1 MNNDLNITML
11 IEGGNMPWIQVKTSK
26 TAVPDVVRKMIEA
39 PSSLGYPID
48 PDVNFAAD
56 STNVDV
62 DEDISLTCY
71 GAVIGKTKDV
81 KEQLSCH
88 ADILKEKDFR
98 PRQVAWMDGDRAKN
112 KNGTYSAWGD
122 SITDVTLKAIE
133 KARNGDIHTC
143 IDIGAYQ
150 GNCCW
155 LMYVPKTQAVG
166 YLLEKPGEHGKIYLL
181 DSKNGSKCFK
191 TLAFRSDEKKAGI
204 FNEAARLGNK
214 SYEVT
219 DKLDDNDTIY
229 LARIPLKK
237 KVKLKVQ
244 HGYVAPP
251 LLPAKPKIDLNR
263 VYVDATIKEVK
274 QSICKI
280 VGKKDVQLFATDY
293 YGKFKEMLQDDSK
306 TIGDYENDT
315 LRIYDPFKTDVC
327 SGALYINT
335 GKCSNDVK
343 GKYFSNKSYVPLKNV
358 AECQIYGSTT
368 IYDIK
373 KMIHNKLNIPIDS
386 QLLYNFSGSSK
397 ALENT
402 TTLNEIK
409 IGIDDQLYID
419 VFTPLPP
426 NGGRVYFALSK
437 NLRYDV
443 EFFDGKN
450 IRDLAKQLILGN
462 ANLNEAECD
471 ANEEYIVTPSTT
483 VKQLK
488 EMFLDK
494 NSILLRANDNVV
506 GIDLMY
512 KQRGRYTGFVKLE
525 DESRT
530 LNSYQVESNEIFQVS
545 FSFPF
550 PSLESGGGTLYLNF
564 VGNRTARNAQPV
576 LKRRKTEDDSKTSF
590 VKLDGLSENITRDEL
605 LSLIQ
610 GKANELDPCNL
621 EKYRDDGD
629 WKFSIASR
637 RTKTYGNNLCFQ
649 NYEVINIQS
658 YDIHSE
664 FQLFVKTLTG
674 KTVTICS
681 SLNSTIEELKWQIQD
696 KEGVPPDQQRLIFAG
711 MQLEDGRT
719 VLDYNIMPEQTLH
732 LVLRLRGGG
741 APIYQIT
748 PADIT
753 DGKFIRQFTHSDAL
767 PHDLRRDSQLPI
779 RLFTLSYMFV
789 KSGATN
795 NTDNVESRKV
805 FQAMVNSIGKYQ
817 RKAKMVCSLTT
828 PKGPYDSHEF
838 PINILDKRTLVDC
851 LMKSVELYPYNMY
864 LNFKCPCVKS
874 IPNFI
879 SNQTAFTPPTT
890 PNQKVSVSALDT
902 LKNIVKKD
910 KYSEIRQEV
919 KDVLSEIRFTLDV
932 MSITDSDDD
941 EDNNDFNINKAYK
954 K

>member
-1 MNNDLNITML
+1 
-11 IEGGNMPWIQVKTSK
+11 
-26 TAVPDVVRKMIEA
+26 
-39 PSSLGYPID
+39 
-48 PDVNFAAD
+48 
-56 STNVDV
+56 
-62 DEDISLTCY
+62 
-71 GAVIGKTKDV
+71 
-81 KEQLSCH
+81 
-88 ADILKEKDFR
+88 
-98 PRQVAWMDGDRAKN
+98 
-112 KNGTYSAWGD
+112 
-122 SITDVTLKAIE
+122 
-133 KARNGDIHTC
+133 
-143 IDIGAYQ
+143 
-150 GNCCW
+150 
-155 LMYVPKTQAVG
+155 
-166 YLLEKPGEHGKIYLL
+166 
-181 DSKNGSKCFK
+181 
-191 TLAFRSDEKKAGI
+191 
-204 FNEAARLGNK
+204 
-214 SYEVT
+214 
-219 DKLDDNDTIY
+219 
-229 LARIPLKK
+229 
-237 KVKLKVQ
+237 
-244 HGYVAPP
+244 
-251 LLPAKPKIDLNR
+251 
-263 VYVDATIKEVK
+263 
-274 QSICKI
+274 
-280 VGKKDVQLFATDY
+280 
-293 YGKFKEMLQDDSK
+293 
-306 TIGDYENDT
+306 
-315 LRIYDPFKTDVC
+315 
-327 SGALYINT
+327 
-335 GKCSNDVK
+335 
-343 GKYFSNKSYVPLKNV
+343 
-358 AECQIYGSTT
+358 
-368 IYDIK
+368 
-373 KMIHNKLNIPIDS
+373 
-386 QLLYNFSGSSK
+386 
-397 ALENT
+397 
-402 TTLNEIK
+402 
-409 IGIDDQLYID
+409 
-419 VFTPLPP
+419 
-426 NGGRVYFALSK
+426 
-437 NLRYDV
+437 V

-590 VKLDGLSENITRDEL
+590 VKLDGLSENITRDKL

-681 SLNSTIEELKWQIQD
+681 SLNNTIEELKWQIQD

-890 PNQKVSVSALDT
+890 PNQKVSVSALDA